1 MSKANNEVSNFTKN
15 LIMENNKLIK
25 EFIRDFKGG
34 EGDEDDFT
42 KLTRALDL
50 NKLGIPT
57 ELQNKIDSFV
67 DTELSP
73 MVYESDIVFEK
84 SNSIGTTINGIQHLS
99 NDDEVFK
106 MIGAFFE
113 VLIAIEDKWDK
124 FAEKELKPYLV

>member
-1 MSKANNEVSNFTKN
+1 MSKTTKEVSNFTKN
-15 LIMENNKLIK
+15 LIMEDHKLIK

-34 EGDEDDFT
+34 EGDEDDFA

-67 DTELSP
+67 DAELSP
-73 MVYESDIVFEK
+73 MVYEPDIVFEK
-84 SNSIGTTINGIQHLS
+84 ANSVGTTVNGTQHLT
-99 NDDEVFK
+99 NDDEALK
-106 MIGAFFE
+106 IIGAFFE

-124 FAEKELKPYLV
+124 FAEKELKPYLI